1 MITMN
6 QLESGHESHL
16 YDAVRIVF
24 GAALLVMGL
33 LMAVAALLGDTMPG
47 RLLMVLGVAVVFMAV
62 GAGMVARQSWSRWSF
77 YLIAGMT
84 VLGAAE
90 AALRAHVLARNIFWD
105 RPIALAVGFFFA
117 WGLWMLS
124 RSEAKQMFRSD
135 RSS

>member
-16 YDAVRIVF
+16 YDAVRIIF

-33 LMAVAALLGDTMPG
+33 LMVVAALLSGSLPG
-47 RLLMVLGVAVVFMAV
+47 RLLMVLGVAVFFMAV
-62 GAGMVARQSWSRWSF
+62 GAGMLARQSWSRWGF

-90 AALRAHVLARNIFWD
+90 AALRAHVLVRNIMWD
-105 RPIALAVGFFFA
+105 RPIALAVGLFFA

-124 RSEAKQMFRSD
+124 RHEAREQWVKGKE
-135 RSS
+135 